1 VVTDSIAAPAPPT
14 RRWRLRG
21 RRPEGD
27 LSSAPYP
34 PLIRHLLYHRDIRT
48 PEQAAA
54 YFDGA
59 PINHDPLLLPD
70 IEPALHRLRKAI
82 ENGEKIAVYGDF
94 DVDGVTASAI
104 LIESLHDLS
113 PISDSRSPISYLPDR
128 FTEGYGVNSTAI
140 DSLAAQGVTL
150 IITADCG
157 TSSINEIAHASTLGV
172 DTIVLDHHT
181 VPPQLPAAA
190 AIVNPKRPDNQYP
203 EPELAS
209 GGLAFKLMSALYA
222 SLGRQYPAERYLD
235 LVALS
240 TVCDVAPLRG
250 ENRSLVRRGLEALSR
265 AERPGIRAMFDAT
278 GTDPACVDSETIGY
292 TLGPRLNAAGRLAHA
307 RLALDLLMEQDPDR
321 AMHRALELTE
331 LNKQRQQAT
340 TDALTLA
347 RNLLAHEDPGAP
359 LIFVG
364 HEDIPAGIVGIVAGR
379 LSEEYY
385 RPAVVYQREDTSS
398 RASCRS
404 IPEFDITA
412 ALRTA
417 PDLMV
422 RFGGHRAAAGFTADN
437 DKLPALKEALLEV
450 ASRELAGVDLA
461 PVIDIDAEVALHH
474 INGRLIE
481 AINRLAPFGEKNPEP
496 TFLSRN
502 VEVIEA
508 WNMGQEGSHLRLKLR
523 DGRVTYPAV
532 AFARGTGNGC
542 VETEG
547 EEPPPVE
554 MPPELSPG
562 ARLDIVYTFTRDR
575 GDALELRLADFRP
588 TN

>member
-1 VVTDSIAAPAPPT
+1 MVTDAVTVPAPPA

-21 RRPEGD
+21 RFPEGD
-27 LSSAPYP
+27 LASAPYP
-34 PLIRHLLYHRDIRT
+34 PLIRHLLYHRNVRT
-48 PEQAAA
+48 PEQAAT
-54 YFDGA
+54 YFDA
-59 PINHDPLLLPD
+59 TPIEYDPLLLPD
-70 IEPALHRLRKAI
+70 IGAALERLRRAI
-82 ENGEKIAVYGDF
+82 ETGETIAVYGDF

-104 LIESLHDLS
+104 LIESLTDLGAKA
-113 PISDSRSPISYLPDR
+113 ISYLPDR
-128 FTEGYGVNSTAI
+128 FSEGYGVNSAAI
-140 DSLAAQGVTL
+140 DTLAGQGVTL

-157 TSSINEIAHASTLGV
+157 TSSITEIAHASTLGV

-181 VPPQLPAAA
+181 VPPELPAAA
-190 AIVNPKRPDNQYP
+190 AVVNPKRADNRYP

-209 GGLAFKLMSALYA
+209 GGLAFKLMSALYG
-222 SLGRQYPAERYLD
+222 SLGRGYPAERYLD

-265 AERPGIRAMFDAT
+265 AERPGIRAMLDAT
-278 GTDPACVDSETIGY
+278 GTDPACVDSATIGY
-292 TLGPRLNAAGRLAHA
+292 TIGPRLNAAGRLAHA
-307 RLALDLLMEQDPDR
+307 RMALDLLMEQDPDR
-321 AMHRALELTE
+321 AMQRALELTD
-331 LNKQRQQAT
+331 LNLQRQQAT
-340 TDALTLA
+340 ADAMALA
-347 RNLLAHEDPGAP
+347 RSLLAHEDPAAP

-385 RPAVVYQREDTSS
+385 RPAVVYQREAETS

-422 RFGGHRAAAGFTADN
+422 RFGGHRAAAGFTVAN
-437 DKLPALKEALLEV
+437 DKLPALKQALLEV
-450 ASRELAGVDLA
+450 AARELASTDLA

-474 INGRLIE
+474 ISGRIIE
-481 AINRLAPFGEKNPEP
+481 AINRLAPFGEANPEP

-532 AFARGTGNGC
+532 AFSRGTGNGC
-542 VETEG
+542 VETGG
-547 EEPPPVE
+547 EAPPPVE

-575 GDALELRLADFRP
+575 SDALELRLADFRP
-588 TN
+588 SNAQLP